1 MNRNYCRR
9 GHDLTAPYSTYDDG
23 TCVNCV
29 SAEEFARLS
38 GLVPKR
44 KAKPKPNS
52 AAAMMDE
59 QWRVQRILEIG
70 KQLDRNP
77 MPWERDALVQEFQRL
92 RDLGVEA

>member
-9 GHDLTAPYSTYDDG
+9 GHDLTAPLSTYDDG
-23 TCVNCV
+23 TCVNCM
-29 SAEEFARLS
+29 AADEHARLA
-38 GLVPKR
+38 GLARKR

-59 QWRVQRILEIG
+59 QWRVNRILEIG
-70 KQLDRNP
+70 RLLDRNP
-77 MPWERDALVQEFQRL
+77 MPWEREALVQEFQRL

>member
-1 MNRNYCRR
+1 MNHNYCRR

-23 TCVNCV
+23 TCVNCM
-29 SAEEFARLS
+29 ADDEFQRKA
-38 GLVPKR
+38 GPVPKR

-59 QWRVQRILEIG
+59 NWRVQRILEIG
-70 KQLDRNP
+70 RQLDRNP